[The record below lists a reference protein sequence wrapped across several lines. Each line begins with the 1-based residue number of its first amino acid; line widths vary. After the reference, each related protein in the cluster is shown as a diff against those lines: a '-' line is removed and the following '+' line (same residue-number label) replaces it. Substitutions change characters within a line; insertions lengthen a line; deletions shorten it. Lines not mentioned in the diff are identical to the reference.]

1 MGCCDETNIDGQ
13 TVQNITLV
21 NANIVNGR
29 LTGTILGTDC
39 AGHEL
44 RAGTA
49 LATCVD
55 LQAAIEALPAFPE
68 LPVAIEVR
76 QINVLQDHRLQLV
89 LSNGTTL
96 VTETGPGVYTDHE
109 LIEGTGLASD
119 PVRGDPEKIA
129 ALFRTCAG
137 SPHEP
142 GDTIPT
148 CTEMTL
154 AIETAVEAARRVDAC
169 AYPPPTHEAP
179 ELPTTL
185 YGARTA
191 LLGAPVGFLNVGGFR
206 VPHYGR
212 CEPGSQTSVEI

>member
-29 LTGTILGTDC
+29 LTGTIIGTDC
-39 AGHEL
+39 AGRDL

-49 LATCVD
+49 IATCAD
-55 LQAAIEALPAFPE
+55 LQGAIDGLPEFP
-68 LPVAIEVR
+68 VMIEVR
-76 QINVLQDHRLQLV
+76 QINVLQDHRIQLV

-109 LIEGTGLASD
+109 LIEGTGLLND
-119 PVRGDPEKIA
+119 PVRGDPDKIA
-129 ALFRTCAG
+129 ALFQTCAG

-142 GDTIPT
+142 GNTIPT
-148 CTEMTL
+148 CAEMGD
-154 AIETAVEAARRVDAC
+154 AIEEALQFEAC
-169 AYPPPTHEAP
+169 AFPPPTSEST

-185 YGARTA
+185 YGGRGA
-191 LLGAPVGFLNVGGFR
+191 LLGAPVGFLDIGGFR
-206 VPHYGR
+206 IPHYGR
-212 CEPGSQTSVEI
+212 CEPGVQSNSEH

>member
-29 LTGTILGTDC
+29 LTGTIIGTDC
-39 AGHEL
+39 AGRDL

-49 LATCVD
+49 IATCTD
-55 LQAAIEALPAFPE
+55 LQGAIEGLPAFP
-68 LPVAIEVR
+68 VVIEVR
-76 QINVLQDHRLQLV
+76 QINVLQDHRIQLV

-109 LIEGTGLASD
+109 LIEGTGLLND
-119 PVRGDPEKIA
+119 PVRGDPDKIA
-129 ALFRTCAG
+129 ALFQTCAG

-142 GDTIPT
+142 GNTIPT
-148 CTEMTL
+148 CAEMGD
-154 AIETAVEAARRVDAC
+154 AIEEALQFEAC
-169 AYPPPTHEAP
+169 AFPPPTSEST

-185 YGARTA
+185 YGGRGA
-191 LLGAPVGFLNVGGFR
+191 LLGAPVGFLDIGGFR
-206 VPHYGR
+206 IPHYGR
-212 CEPGSQTSVEI
+212 CEPGVQSNSEH